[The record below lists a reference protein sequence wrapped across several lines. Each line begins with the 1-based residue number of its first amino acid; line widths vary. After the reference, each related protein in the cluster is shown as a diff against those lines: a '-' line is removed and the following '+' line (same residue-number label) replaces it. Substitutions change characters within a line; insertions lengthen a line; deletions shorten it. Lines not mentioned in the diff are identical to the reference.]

1 MKVNKLRKG
10 AMVLVGT
17 LILFIHACGLNQ
29 QKNAMKNLAN
39 CKYELVGIDSLSLA
53 GADLQQLL
61 NRDQIDLAKIPAIAF
76 GYLNKNLPLKAAL
89 QVEITNPTNHLAGV
103 KEFEYIIQLDKTE
116 LLNGISTLPVSV
128 PGQTTVIAPLRLETN
143 IYKLISDA
151 NNQQK
156 ILQFFDNSTTSA
168 NPTVNLTIKVK
179 PTIDLGNQVINYP
192 GYVTIEKKLDKASL
206 KRLLN
211 L

>member
-1 MKVNKLRKG
+1 MKVKTLSKATLLIIG
-10 AMVLVGT
+10 M
-17 LILFIHACGLNQ
+17 LILLVQACGLSQ

-39 CKYELVGIDSLSLA
+39 CKYELVGIDSLTLA
-53 GADLQQLL
+53 GADLKQLL

-103 KEFEYIIQLDKTE
+103 KEFEYIIQLDRTE

-128 PGQTTVIAPLRLETN
+128 PGQTTVVAPLRLETN
-143 IYKLISDA
+143 IYKLIADA
-151 NNQQK
+151 NNQQR
-156 ILQFFDNSTTSA
+156 ILQFFDNSNANTS
-168 NPTVNLTIKVK
+168 VNLTIKVK

-192 GYVTIEKKLDKASL
+192 GYVSIEKKLDKASL

>member
-1 MKVNKLRKG
+1 MKVKTLSKSTLLIIG
-10 AMVLVGT
+10 M
-17 LILFIHACGLNQ
+17 LILLVQACGLSQ

-39 CKYELVGIDSLSLA
+39 CKYELVGIDSLTLA

-89 QVEITNPTNHLAGV
+89 QVEITNPTKHLAGV
-103 KEFEYIIQLDKTE
+103 KEFEYIIQLDRTE

-128 PGQTTVIAPLRLETN
+128 PGQTTVVAPLRLETN
-143 IYKLISDA
+143 IYKLIADA
-151 NNQQK
+151 NNQQR
-156 ILQFFDNSTTSA
+156 ILQFFDNSNANTS
-168 NPTVNLTIKVK
+168 VNLTIKVK

-192 GYVTIEKKLDKASL
+192 GYVSIEKKLDKASL

>member
-1 MKVNKLRKG
+1 MKVKTLSKANLIIIG
-10 AMVLVGT
+10 M
-17 LILFIHACGLNQ
+17 LILLVQACGLSQ

-39 CKYELVGIDSLSLA
+39 CKYELVGIDSLTLA
-53 GADLQQLL
+53 GADLKQLL

-103 KEFEYIIQLDKTE
+103 KEFEYIIQLDRTE

-128 PGQTTVIAPLRLETN
+128 PGQTTVVAPLRLETN
-143 IYKLISDA
+143 IYKLIADA
-151 NNQQK
+151 NNQQR
-156 ILQFFDNSTTSA
+156 ILQFFDNSNANTS
-168 NPTVNLTIKVK
+168 VNLTIKVK

-192 GYVTIEKKLDKASL
+192 GYVSIEKKLDKASL

>member
-1 MKVNKLRKG
+1 MKVKTLSKATLLIIG
-10 AMVLVGT
+10 M
-17 LILFIHACGLNQ
+17 LILLVQACGLSQ

-39 CKYELVGIDSLSLA
+39 CKYELVGIDSLTLA

-103 KEFEYIIQLDKTE
+103 KEFEYIIQLDRTE

-128 PGQTTVIAPLRLETN
+128 PGQTTVVAPLRLETN
-143 IYKLISDA
+143 IYKLIADA
-151 NNQQK
+151 NNQQR
-156 ILQFFDNSTTSA
+156 ILQFFDNSNANTS
-168 NPTVNLTIKVK
+168 VNLTIKVK

-192 GYVTIEKKLDKASL
+192 GYVSIEKKLDKASL